1 MDPVREAIYSGN
13 KAEAYEAN
21 QLNIIAKEVTDKY
34 NISFLD
40 LKSAMTKH
48 YIEHKKKF
56 EFPWDWHWNKLG
68 NEVAGKA
75 IAKDIELL
83 FLK

>member
-1 MDPVREAIYSGN
+1 
-13 KAEAYEAN
+13 
-21 QLNIIAKEVTDKY
+21 
-34 NISFLD
+34 
-40 LKSAMTKH
+40 MTKH
-48 YIEHKKKF
+48 YKENKKKF

-75 IAKDIELL
+75 IAKDIELQ